1 MDWLNALLFNEG
13 IAHTILLFSFVIALG
28 AISGKIK
35 IFGISLGP
43 TFVLFAGLLV
53 GHLGFTVNHEV
64 ADFVKE
70 FGLILFIYSIG
81 LQVGPSFFSSFKRG
95 GMQLNLM
102 ATGVVVL
109 GALMTVALYYLMGG
123 RVSMPMMVGIMS
135 GAVTNTPGLGAA
147 QEALRQA
154 HEAGQIFDIPRL
166 PWGTPWL
173 IPWPW

>member
-35 IFGISLGP
+35 FFGISLGP

-64 ADFVKE
+64 ADFVRE

-81 LQVGPSFFSSFKRG
+81 LQVGPGFFSSFKRG

-102 ATGVVVL
+102 AAGVVLL
-109 GALMTVALYYLMGG
+109 GALTTVLLWYCW
-123 RVSMPMMVGIMS
+123 V
-135 GAVTNTPGLGAA
+135 
-147 QEALRQA
+147 
-154 HEAGQIFDIPRL
+154 AGYRCP
-166 PWGTPWL
+166 
-173 IPWPW
+173 